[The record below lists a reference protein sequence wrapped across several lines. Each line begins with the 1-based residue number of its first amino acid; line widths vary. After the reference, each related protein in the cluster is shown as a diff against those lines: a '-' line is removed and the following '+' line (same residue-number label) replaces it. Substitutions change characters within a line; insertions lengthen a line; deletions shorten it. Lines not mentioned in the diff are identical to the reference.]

1 MFTTR
6 HTVLKLVVAT
16 GAFSV
21 LGAGP
26 AFAAEPVKVVYH
38 LTEGIDQSAKKLNNI
53 RNHLQADPTAKI
65 VVVSNGEGVASM
77 MSGAM
82 NPKNEPMQNTIKAL
96 KEKGVEF
103 RACNNTL
110 TQRNLD
116 PAKLITEAK
125 TVPSGVAEVAR
136 LQALECYV
144 CLKP

>member
-1 MFTTR
+1 MR
-6 HTVLKLVVAT
+6 HTVMKLVVVS
-16 GAFSV
+16 GALGV

-26 AFAAEPVKVVYH
+26 TFAAEPVKVVYH
-38 LTEGIDQSAKKLNNI
+38 LTEGTDQSARGLNNI

-77 MSGAM
+77 MTGAM

-103 RACNNTL
+103 RACTNTL

-116 PAKLITEAK
+116 PGKLVTEAK
-125 TVPSGVAEVAR
+125 LVPSGVAEVAR
-136 LQALECYV
+136 LQAQEGYV
-144 CLKP
+144 YLKP